1 LNEVPSS
8 SYPEIFQESQRHK
21 HKKREGNGKK
31 KRKTC
36 ACHENKKENTSRNM
50 ATLETLVSMQE
61 QNIKHM
67 KINIGT

>member
-1 LNEVPSS
+1 MKFLHHPILRFFKRAKDIN
-8 SYPEIFQESQRHK
+8 K

-31 KRKTC
+31 KRETC